1 MTKLFLYLA
10 NRSITTGFLIL
21 AVIGLRFLFRKLP
34 KGPQLLLWALV
45 ALRLAVPV
53 SLESAWSLLPKSEP
67 ISPQVIT
74 DAAAIIR
81 GFPAGASVDTAV
93 PASGTVSPSPVTP
106 ALAAASAPSGTEI
119 FFWVCTVVWLLGMA
133 AMLAYGLVTY
143 GRLKKR
149 LSVCLRLD
157 GCVYI
162 CDSIHSPFVL
172 GLIHPHIYLPSDL
185 NQEAKTYV
193 LAHERAHLR
202 HGDAWWKLLGYL
214 LLSVY
219 WFHPLVWIAYR
230 LFCQD
235 LEMACD
241 ERAVEGMDAGQK
253 KDYAR
258 ALLLCAAPKGSF
270 AVCPV
275 AFSQN
280 GVKARIA
287 NLLQRKDS
295 KIWAG
300 VLAALL
306 AGSIAWCFA
315 TDPKAPRKPSA
326 ADVNALSALVIDEG
340 SGQVLCAQ
348 NENTAVDPGRWAQLA
363 LAIAVVRQTQD
374 PECVIINA
382 SNDISHTSELNGLS
396 VKDHLY
402 RMLLMAETDSTDA
415 LARSAFGSIGKA
427 IESINTL
434 TDSVCPGEAHFTDL
448 RGEAKDQ
455 FVTASGL
462 RKLIAEA
469 MREPLLKEI
478 WESPEYTVPAT
489 GELVFSRNFLLAGNP
504 VVTQLADPR
513 VTGGLSC
520 CTNGLADS
528 AVTAVQDERH
538 LLCIVLGAARTSHP
552 SSESGYDIVDYW
564 GNHEEMEK
572 LLNKAFE

>member
-1 MTKLFLYLA
+1 
-10 NRSITTGFLIL
+10 
-21 AVIGLRFLFRKLP
+21 
-34 KGPQLLLWALV
+34 
-45 ALRLAVPV
+45 
-53 SLESAWSLLPKSEP
+53 
-67 ISPQVIT
+67 
-74 DAAAIIR
+74 
-81 GFPAGASVDTAV
+81 
-93 PASGTVSPSPVTP
+93 
-106 ALAAASAPSGTEI
+106 
-119 FFWVCTVVWLLGMA
+119 
-133 AMLAYGLVTY
+133 MLAYGLVTY

-193 LAHERAHLR
+193 LAHERAHLQ

-230 LFCQD
+230 LFCRD

-340 SGQVLCAQ
+340 TGQVLCAQ

-374 PECVIINA
+374 PECVIINT

-402 RMLLMAETDSTDA
+402 RMLLMAETDSTDT

-538 LLCIVLGAARTSHP
+538 LLCIVLGAARTNHP